1 MDEEDVDYY
10 NENIRQ
16 HVFEEDD
23 DEESEEVKYDETREE
38 E

>member
-23 DEESEEVKYDETREE
+23 GEESEEVEYDETREE

>member
-1 MDEEDVDYY
+1 MDEADVDYY

-23 DEESEEVKYDETREE
+23 DEESEEVEYDETREE

>member
-1 MDEEDVDYY
+1 MDEADIDYY

-23 DEESEEVKYDETREE
+23 DEESEEVEYDETPEE

>member
-1 MDEEDVDYY
+1 MDEADVDYY

-23 DEESEEVKYDETREE
+23 DEESEEVEYDETPEE